1 MEISEFIP
9 LYDLEDNETGY
20 YLTFSKDGA
29 AAGYILLSLLTT
41 GSPVVEF
48 SFDGSGPLD
57 THTNVSQGA
66 TASEAAPSGKFIYV
80 GPDSLFM
87 PMNNGTY
94 YSVYDRDCVDNYTVQ
109 EILDETQA
117 RLDDSG
123 DATTMGIGGDVY
135 DGIIDWSE
143 QILTLPPYI
152 KLETLARELI
162 IG

>member
-1 MEISEFIP
+1 MEMTQADIAQYALNYMQESQQDHSLEISEFIP

-66 TASEAAPSGKFIYV
+66 TASAAAPSGKFIFVMDGWNTYGRFVKFDYYHNIV
-80 GPDSLFM
+80 GYKIWVRS
-87 PMNNGTY
+87 
-94 YSVYDRDCVDNYTVQ
+94 
-109 EILDETQA
+109 
-117 RLDDSG
+117 
-123 DATTMGIGGDVY
+123 
-135 DGIIDWSE
+135 
-143 QILTLPPYI
+143 
-152 KLETLARELI
+152 
-162 IG
+162 